1 MEIEFVLEQLIRENR
16 SLKSTIELNF
26 KTIERYESIV
36 VDLKNQINTL
46 LNMLKMQQKLDTIPD
61 DNDFKFDWN
70 VQDECDSLIYD
81 LKVKDGKTYFEQI

>member
-16 SLKSTIELNF
+16 ILKSTVELNF

-36 VDLKNQINTL
+36 VNLKNQLNTL

-70 VQDECDSLIYD
+70 VQGECDFIIYD

>member
-1 MEIEFVLEQLIRENR
+1 MKIEFVLEQLIRENR

-26 KTIERYESIV
+26 KTIELCESIV
-36 VDLKNQINTL
+36 VNLKNQLNTL
-46 LNMLKMQQKLDTIPD
+46 LNMLKMQQKLDTLPD

-70 VQDECDSLIYD
+70 VQDECDFLIYD

>member
-16 SLKSTIELNF
+16 ILKSTVELNF

-36 VDLKNQINTL
+36 VNLKNQLNTL
-46 LNMLKMQQKLDTIPD
+46 LNMLKMQQKLDTLPD

-70 VQDECDSLIYD
+70 VQDECDFLIYD

>member
-1 MEIEFVLEQLIRENR
+1 MKIEFVLEQLIRENR
-16 SLKSTIELNF
+16 TLKSTIELNF
-26 KTIERYESIV
+26 KTIERCESIV
-36 VDLKNQINTL
+36 VNLKNQLNTL

-70 VQDECDSLIYD
+70 VQDECDFLIYD